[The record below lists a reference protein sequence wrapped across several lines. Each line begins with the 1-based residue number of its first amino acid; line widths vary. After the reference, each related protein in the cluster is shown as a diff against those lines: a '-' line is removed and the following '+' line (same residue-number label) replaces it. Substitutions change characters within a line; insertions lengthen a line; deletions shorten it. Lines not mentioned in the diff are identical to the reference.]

1 MAAAEPP
8 HSSSSGGDHRLP
20 TIAVTFVGALGAGK
34 TSLVVRI
41 SSGTFA
47 VAYRPTLSLDFEFAT
62 RVKSGQTFSLGLRD
76 TSGEE
81 RFASMIPTV
90 VRGCRVLVL
99 VYDVTDPR
107 TVDDMMDRFVKDC
120 EPQLSEHLALVAVV
134 ANKVDTLDDA
144 GRAEAQ
150 ATVDEKVRS
159 IEQRLHDAERAAAV
173 HGFLTSAKS
182 GEGVEALLER
192 AIDEAGPAAAEAAAV
207 PPLVTDAPR
216 GSSGGSGW
224 FARC

>member
-1 MAAAEPP
+1 MLL
-8 HSSSSGGDHRLP
+8 LP
-20 TIAVTFVGALGAGK
+20 VRGSTMSRALLCCRSCVPG
-34 TSLVVRI
+34 
-41 SSGTFA
+41 
-47 VAYRPTLSLDFEFAT
+47 
-62 RVKSGQTFSLGLRD
+62 
-76 TSGEE
+76 SGEE